1 MHAAASG
8 LARLRRA
15 TSVEADPE
23 GPPVRL
29 SAEPMATYRSRF
41 IEAISDDLAMPR
53 ALAAAHEV
61 VSAAD
66 LDVRQ
71 RRALL
76 LDFDRVLGLD
86 LAAPAEV
93 EMQVLPPAQRSY
105 WSAAP
110 PRARLATTSPPT
122 RSATSSPRWAS
133 RCATPPRAK
142 WHQPRGPRCA
152 RGGDPTGGL
161 CPDDVLAD
169 ADVRGPACC
178 TAVTGRGASV
188 RRAQGKAGLLRGA
201 RPSAFR

>member
-1 MHAAASG
+1 MMFPSLTAHYRSKLDFTEDAMHAAASG

-93 EMQVLPPAQRSY
+93 EMQVLPPG
-105 WSAAP
+105 AAELLER
-110 PRARLATTSPPT
+110 RAAARAAGDYVTSDALRNELAVMGVEVRDTPEGQVATTS
-122 RSATSSPRWAS
+122 
-133 RCATPPRAK
+133 
-142 WHQPRGPRCA
+142 
-152 RGGDPTGGL
+152 
-161 CPDDVLAD
+161 
-169 ADVRGPACC
+169 
-178 TAVTGRGASV
+178 
-188 RRAQGKAGLLRGA
+188 
-201 RPSAFR
+201 RP